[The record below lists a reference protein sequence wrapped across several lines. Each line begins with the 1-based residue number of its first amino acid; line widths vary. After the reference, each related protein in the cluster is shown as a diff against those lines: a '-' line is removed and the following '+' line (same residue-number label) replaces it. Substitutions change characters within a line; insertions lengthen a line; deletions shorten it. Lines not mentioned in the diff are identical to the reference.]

1 VAGRNYH
8 EREALESMRLTGLLQ
23 WLLPLGVLA
32 VGMATAPLHAGEVQ
46 ARRAIPAPDSP
57 SVEMLD
63 AEARARAAMALD
75 PPDWAAAREAFLA
88 AAETGSATA
97 MSYLGW
103 LYEEGL
109 GVERDGSV
117 AAGWYASAA
126 LAGAYDFS
134 VKLGWMYLSG
144 DGVPRDRDTAEA
156 WFGRGIEAGYAPA
169 RIAWASVL
177 IADALG
183 GKNPDGVFEARELLL
198 AALDD
203 GYTVA
208 SFFLARL
215 YIEGIGSHPVDDG
228 LAARYTRIGADT
240 GNAQMQGWLAFMYL
254 EGRGVEEDVISAAM
268 WANLAASGG
277 DSLGEQIRQALEE
290 TLAPEDIHEARQR
303 AVAWA
308 MSQR

>member
-1 VAGRNYH
+1 
-8 EREALESMRLTGLLQ
+8 MRVTSFLRLL
-23 WLLPLGVLA
+23 LLLGVMA
-32 VGMATAPLHAGEVQ
+32 VGAVMAPLQ
-46 ARRAIPAPDSP
+46 ASEAMPAPDAS
-57 SVEMLD
+57 SVENLD
-63 AEARARAAMALD
+63 AEARAHAAMALD
-75 PPDWAAAREAFLA
+75 PPDWAAARAAFLE

-103 LYEEGL
+103 LYEEGH
-109 GVERDGSV
+109 GVERDGAR
-117 AAGWYASAA
+117 AAEWYGKAA
-126 LAGAYDFS
+126 LAGAHDFS

-144 DGVPRDRDTAEA
+144 DGVPRDREAAEA
-156 WFGRGIEAGYAPA
+156 WFRRGIEAGHSPA

-183 GKNPDGVFEARELLL
+183 GKHPDGVFEARELLL

-254 EGRGVEEDVISAAM
+254 EGRGVEEDAISAAM

-277 DSLGEQIRQALEE
+277 DSLGEQIRQALEGS
-290 TLAPEDIHEARQR
+290 LAPEDIHEARER

-308 MSQR
+308 MSRR

>member
-1 VAGRNYH
+1 
-8 EREALESMRLTGLLQ
+8 MRIKGLLR

-32 VGMATAPLHAGEVQ
+32 VGAAVAQPQASEFQAGGAV
-46 ARRAIPAPDSP
+46 RAPDSP
-57 SVEMLD
+57 AVEVLG
-63 AEARARAAMALD
+63 AEARAHAAMALE
-75 PPDWAAAREAFLA
+75 PPDWAAAREAFLE
-88 AAETGSATA
+88 AAEAGSTTA

-103 LYEEGL
+103 LYEEGH

-117 AAGWYASAA
+117 AAEWYGRAA
-126 LAGAYDFS
+126 LAGAHDFS

-144 DGVPRDRDTAEA
+144 DGVPRDRDAAAA
-156 WFGRGIEAGYAPA
+156 WFGRGIEAGHSPA

-183 GKNPDGVFEARELLL
+183 GKNPDKVFEARALLL
-198 AALDD
+198 AALED
-203 GYTVA
+203 GYKVA

-215 YIEGIGSHPVDDG
+215 YIEGIGGHPVDDE

-240 GNAQMQGWLAFMYL
+240 GNAQMQGWLALMYL
-254 EGRGVEEDVISAAM
+254 EGRGVDEDPISAAM

-277 DSLGEQIRQALEE
+277 DSIGEQIRQALEGS
-290 TLAPEDIHEARQR
+290 LAPEDVHEARQR

>member
-1 VAGRNYH
+1 
-8 EREALESMRLTGLLQ
+8 MRVTGLLR
-23 WLLPLGVLA
+23 WILPLGVLA
-32 VGMATAPLHAGEVQ
+32 VGSAIAPLQ
-46 ARRAIPAPDSP
+46 ASEGQASQSIPTLDSP
-57 SVEMLD
+57 PVETLD
-63 AEARARAAMALD
+63 AEARAHAAMVLD
-75 PPDWAAAREAFLA
+75 PPDWPAAREAFLE
-88 AAETGSATA
+88 AAETGSTTA

-103 LYEEGL
+103 LYEEGH
-109 GVERDGSV
+109 GVDRNGAR
-117 AAGWYASAA
+117 AAEWYGKAA
-126 LAGAYDFS
+126 LAGAHDFS

-144 DGVPRDRDTAEA
+144 DGIPRDRDAAEA
-156 WFGRGIEAGYAPA
+156 WFGRGIEAGHSPA

-183 GKNPDGVFEARELLL
+183 GKNPDRVFDARELLL
-198 AALDD
+198 VALDD

-215 YIEGIGSHPVDDG
+215 YIEGIGGHPVDDG

-240 GNAQMQGWLAFMYL
+240 GNAQMQGWLALMYL
-254 EGRGVEEDVISAAM
+254 EGRGVEEDAISAAM

-277 DSLGEQIRQALEE
+277 DSLGDQIRQALEGS
-290 TLAPEDIHEARQR
+290 LAPEDIHQARQR

>member
-1 VAGRNYH
+1 
-8 EREALESMRLTGLLQ
+8 MCITRLLR
-23 WLLPLGVLA
+23 WVLLPGVFAAALSL
-32 VGMATAPLHAGEVQ
+32 APL
-46 ARRAIPAPDSP
+46 RAEPPVPAQDALSAERPG
-57 SVEMLD
+57 
-63 AEARARAAMALD
+63 AEARAHAAMALD
-75 PPDWAAAREAFLA
+75 PPDWAVAREAFLA

-103 LYEEGL
+103 IYEEGL
-109 GVERDGSV
+109 GVARDGSM
-117 AAGWYASAA
+117 AAAWYGRAA
-126 LAGAYDFS
+126 LAGAHDFS

-144 DGVPRDRDTAEA
+144 EGVPRDRDAAEA
-156 WFGRGIEAGYAPA
+156 WFRRGIEAGHSPA

-183 GKNPDGVFEARELLL
+183 GKHPEGVFEARALLL
-198 AALDD
+198 AALED
-203 GYTVA
+203 GFTVA

-215 YIEGIGSHPVDDG
+215 YIEGIGGHPMDEG

-254 EGRGVEEDVISAAM
+254 EGRGVEEDPISAAM

-277 DSLGEQIRQALEE
+277 DSLGEQIRQVLEGR
-290 TLAPEDIHEARQR
+290 LAPEDIHEARQR

-308 MSQR
+308 LSRR

>member
-1 VAGRNYH
+1 
-8 EREALESMRLTGLLQ
+8 MRVTGLLR
-23 WLLPLGVLA
+23 WILPLGVLA
-32 VGMATAPLHAGEVQ
+32 VGAAVAPSQ
-46 ARRAIPAPDSP
+46 ASEFQASGAIRAPDQP
-57 SVEMLD
+57 AVELRD
-63 AEARARAAMALD
+63 AEARAHAAMALD
-75 PPDWAAAREAFLA
+75 PPDWAAAREAFLE
-88 AAETGSATA
+88 AAETGSTTA

-103 LYEEGL
+103 LYEEGH
-109 GVERDGSV
+109 GVERDGAR
-117 AAGWYASAA
+117 AAEWYGKAA
-126 LAGAYDFS
+126 LAGAHDFS

-144 DGVPRDRDTAEA
+144 DAVPRDREAAAA
-156 WFGRGIEAGYAPA
+156 WFGRGIEAGHSPA

-183 GKNPDGVFEARELLL
+183 GKNPDKVFEARELLL

-215 YIEGIGSHPVDDG
+215 YIEGIGSHPVDDEF
-228 LAARYTRIGADT
+228 AARYTRIGADT

-254 EGRGVEEDVISAAM
+254 EGRGVEEDAISAAM

-277 DSLGEQIRQALEE
+277 DSLGEQIRQALEGS
-290 TLAPEDIHEARQR
+290 LAPEDIHEARQR

-308 MSQR
+308 MSRR

>member
-1 VAGRNYH
+1 
-8 EREALESMRLTGLLQ
+8 MRVTGLSR

-32 VGMATAPLHAGEVQ
+32 VGAAIAPLHGAEVQ
-46 ARRAIPAPDSP
+46 ARGAIPAPGSP
-57 SVEMLD
+57 TVVPLD
-63 AEARARAAMALD
+63 AEARAHAAMALD
-75 PPDWAAAREAFLA
+75 PPDWAAAREAFRE
-88 AAETGSATA
+88 AAEAGSTTA

-103 LYEEGL
+103 LYEEGH
-109 GVERDGSV
+109 GVGRDGAQ
-117 AAGWYASAA
+117 AAAWYGKAA
-126 LAGAYDFS
+126 LAGAHDFS
-134 VKLGWMYLSG
+134 VKLGWMHLSG
-144 DGVPRDRDTAEA
+144 DGVPSDRDAAAA

-183 GKNPDGVFEARELLL
+183 GKHPEGAFEARELLL

-240 GNAQMQGWLAFMYL
+240 GNAQMQGWLALMYL
-254 EGRGVEEDVISAAM
+254 EGRGVEEDAISAAM

-277 DSLGEQIRQALEE
+277 DSLGEQIRQALEGS
-290 TLAPEDIHEARQR
+290 LAPEDIHAARQR

-308 MSQR
+308 MSRR